1 MLKGQERAKRDIT
14 EGELQAIA
22 KAMYEERLAELC
34 TEQRAVPGSAE
45 FLSAANRAFVG

>member
-1 MLKGQERAKRDIT
+1 MLRGQEGARQDIT

-34 TEQRAVPGSAE
+34 TEQSGPLPVMPSFTRRP
-45 FLSAANRAFVG
+45 R